1 MMFPNRGKRGSFS
14 STGLKGLFPGLT
26 YVEGASLLHHLHP
39 LVKLVLLICFTLA
52 VFTSPS
58 WQGGLVL
65 FCLLLLSYRMG
76 GLGPGFFVRKLRFI
90 FIFGLMILLVQIL
103 WTREG
108 YLLWQLDLGRLH
120 LAVWSGGLCDGLGV
134 VLRFIN
140 VIGSSYLFV
149 ATTDPNRLAYALM
162 KAGLPY
168 RAGFMLIT
176 AMRFIP
182 LFRLELALVKNAQMA
197 KGIELEGLSP
207 RLLIRVV
214 KYLLVPLVVSAL
226 SKVDFLTMSME
237 SRAFGLYPTRSYVS
251 AQALSGKDKIDMV
264 SITLGMLLFYCI
276 FS

>member
-1 MMFPNRGKRGSFS
+1 MMFPNQGKRSSFS

-26 YVEGASLLHHLHP
+26 YVEGVSLLHRLHP

-52 VFTSPS
+52 VFTTSLR
-58 WQGGLVL
+58 GELVL
-65 FCLLLLSYRMG
+65 FCLLLLSYRTG

-103 WTREG
+103 WIREG

-120 LAVWSGGLCDGLGV
+120 FAVWSGGLWGGLGI
-134 VLRFIN
+134 VLRFVN

-237 SRAFGLYPTRSYVS
+237 SRAFGLYPTRSYMS
-251 AQALSGKDKIDMV
+251 AQALTGKDKIALV
-264 SITLGMLLFYCI
+264 GIPLALLLFYI
-276 FS
+276 FF

>member
-1 MMFPNRGKRGSFS
+1 MMFPNQGKRSSFS

-26 YVEGASLLHHLHP
+26 YVEGVSLLHRLHP

-52 VFTSPS
+52 VFTTSLR
-58 WQGGLVL
+58 GELVL
-65 FCLLLLSYRMG
+65 FCLLLLSYRTG

-120 LAVWSGGLCDGLGV
+120 FAVWSGGLWGGLGI
-134 VLRFIN
+134 VLRFVN

-237 SRAFGLYPTRSYVS
+237 SRAFGLYPTRSYMS
-251 AQALSGKDKIDMV
+251 AQALTGKDKIALV
-264 SITLGMLLFYCI
+264 GIPLALLLFYI
-276 FS
+276 FF